1 MSMPSMNDEI
11 GANDRAGAMG
21 MPGMGM
27 PGTVMPMPGKVM
39 PMPMPGKVMPMPM
52 PAMIGMPMS
61 SLQGGSMP
69 GMGRAQMPGM
79 DAVKMPGMMRIQDWM
94 ESRSM
99 MGLPTMLAMEN
110 TDKRYICPC
119 CKLSKKS
126 NQVFPWDS
134 TISDLQRAA
143 YSCPKCKFGL
153 ACVDWAVPRLFRHED
168 IEKIRVYKGEP
179 LEVHLKEP
187 CRIVRLE
194 FFTLSGKS
202 QKLSACRAVENSRRW
217 NLCSSFTG

>member
-1 MSMPSMNDEI
+1 MPSMNDEI
-11 GANDRAGAMG
+11 GAIDRAGTMG
-21 MPGMGM
+21 MPGMG
-27 PGTVMPMPGKVM
+27 
-39 PMPMPGKVMPMPM
+39 MPMPM

-79 DAVKMPGMMRIQDWM
+79 MRIQDM
-94 ESRSM
+94 RESPGM
-99 MGLPTMLAMEN
+99 MGLPTMMAMEN

-126 NQVFPWDS
+126 NQVLSWDS

-143 YSCPKCKFGL
+143 YGCPKCKFGL
-153 ACVDWAVPRLFRHED
+153 ACVDWAIPRLFRYED
-168 IEKIRVYKGEP
+168 IEKIRVWQNEP

-187 CRIVRLE
+187 YRIIRME

-202 QKLSACRAVENSRRW
+202 QKRSMRAAVEKQQA
-217 NLCSSFTG
+217 LEAV

>member
-1 MSMPSMNDEI
+1 MPSMNDEI
-11 GANDRAGAMG
+11 GAIDRAGTMG
-21 MPGMGM
+21 MPGMG
-27 PGTVMPMPGKVM
+27 
-39 PMPMPGKVMPMPM
+39 MPMPM

-79 DAVKMPGMMRIQDWM
+79 DAVKMPGMMRIQDM
-94 ESRSM
+94 RESPGM
-99 MGLPTMLAMEN
+99 MGLPTMMAMEN
-110 TDKRYICPC
+110 TDKRHICPC

-126 NQVFPWDS
+126 NQVLSWDS

-143 YSCPKCKFGL
+143 YGCPKCKFGL
-153 ACVDWAVPRLFRHED
+153 ACVDWAIPRLFRYED
-168 IEKIRVYKGEP
+168 IEKIRVWQNEP

-187 CRIVRLE
+187 YRIIRME

-202 QKLSACRAVENSRRW
+202 QKRSMRAAVEKQQA
-217 NLCSSFTG
+217 LEAV